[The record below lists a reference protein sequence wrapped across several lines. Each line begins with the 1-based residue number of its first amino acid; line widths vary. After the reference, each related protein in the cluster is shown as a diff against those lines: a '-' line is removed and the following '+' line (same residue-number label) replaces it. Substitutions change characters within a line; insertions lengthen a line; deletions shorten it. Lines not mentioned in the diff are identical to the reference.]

1 MLSEVYSA
9 GLRGISGFTVTVECS
24 ANSRMTDFSL
34 VGLPDTAVKEAEERV
49 RCACENSGIRFPDTE
64 MMVNLAP
71 ADQKKEGS
79 GFDLAILLS
88 ILSANSLLSA
98 KLLEGKC
105 FVGELSLSG
114 EIRHVRGALCMCI
127 AAKAA
132 GLTEF
137 YTSQEDA
144 EEAACVRGI
153 KVYAVP
159 SVRALIAHLT
169 GKEPLPEAK
178 CNTAASSA
186 DLNEGGMDFS
196 EVKGQQAAKR
206 AMEIAAAGGHNI
218 LLIGPP
224 GSGKSMLAKRMPGI
238 LPDMSFDEAIE
249 ATMIHSVAGARGYT
263 GLLSRRPFRAPHHTV
278 SLAGMA
284 GGGSNP
290 LPGEISLAHQG
301 VLFLDELPEFNRQV
315 AECLRQPMEDGC
327 VTVTRAAAKVTY
339 PASFMLVA
347 AMNPC
352 RCGHY
357 GDSRT
362 PCTCRVDQVRKYLD
376 KISGPL
382 LDRIDMQI
390 ELQAVSYQDMHS
402 ESSPQG
408 GEAESSASIR
418 ERVCQAREFA
428 KKRCEENGVSYVPNA
443 RLTPARLRKECVLNE
458 QASALLE
465 TAFSRLRL
473 SARGHDR
480 ILRVART
487 IADLAGSADILPA
500 HIAEAVQ
507 YRSLDRKYWRV

>member
-49 RCACENSGIRFPDTE
+49 RCACENSGYRFPDTE

-71 ADQKKEGS
+71 ADRKKEGS

-88 ILSANSLLSA
+88 ILSANGLLQP
-98 KLLEGKC
+98 KLLAGKC

-114 EIRHVRGALCMCI
+114 EVRHVRGSLCMCM
-127 AAKAA
+127 AAKNA

-137 YTSQEDA
+137 YTAVEDA
-144 EEAACVRGI
+144 DEAACVRGI
-153 KVYAVP
+153 KVYGVP
-159 SVRALIAHLT
+159 SVRALINHLT
-169 GKEPLPEAK
+169 GKEL
-178 CNTAASSA
+178 
-186 DLNEGGMDFS
+186 LNEVQGTTAREAPADEVNDFS
-196 EVKGQQAAKR
+196 EVKGQHAAKR

-224 GSGKSMLAKRMPGI
+224 GSGKSMLAKRLPGI
-238 LPDMSFDEAIE
+238 LPDMTFDEAIE
-249 ATMIHSVAGARGYT
+249 ATMIHSVAGAAGYT
-263 GLLSRRPFRAPHHTV
+263 GLLRHRPFRAPHHTV

-284 GGGSNP
+284 GGGANP
-290 LPGEISLAHQG
+290 LPGEISLADQG
-301 VLFLDELPEFNRQV
+301 VLFLDELPEFSRQV
-315 AECLRQPMEDGC
+315 AECLRQPMEDGS

-357 GDSRT
+357 GDART
-362 PCTCRVDQVRKYLD
+362 PCTCRADQVRKYLD

-382 LDRIDMQI
+382 LDRIDIQI

-402 ESSPQG
+402 
-408 GEAESSASIR
+408 GEKADGTVAETSAQIR
-418 ERVCQAREFA
+418 ERVCRAREFA
-428 KKRCEENGVSYVPNA
+428 KERCERMGVSYTPNA
-443 RLTPARLRKECVLNE
+443 RLSPAQLRTECVLSDE
-458 QASALLE
+458 ASALLE
-465 TAFSRLRL
+465 SAFTKLRL

-480 ILRVART
+480 VLRVART
-487 IADLAGSADILPA
+487 IADLEGSFDILPS

-507 YRSLDRKYWRV
+507 YRSLDRKYWRL